1 MNLLVLFICLNI
13 VNVILQTVKQLV
25 TVKCGKGVA
34 AIVNAVAFGLYTVVT
49 VYTLC
54 DLPLFVKAGVVA
66 VCNLVG
72 VYVVK
77 WIEEKGR
84 KDKLWLVKMTI
95 PHMTFDKVHDVLN
108 FHDIPHTYY
117 DLDRYVVID
126 TYCDTQEQTKRVLDL
141 AKAVG
146 GKTFATE
153 NKLY

>member
-1 MNLLVLFICLNI
+1 MNLLTLFICLNI

-66 VCNLVG
+66 LCNLVG

-77 WIEEKGR
+77 LIEEKGR
-84 KDKLWLVKMTI
+84 KSKLWLVKMTI
-95 PHMTFDKVHDVLN
+95 PRHTFAEVKQTLK
-108 FHDIPHTYY
+108 FHNIPHTYY
-117 DLDRYVVID
+117 DLDRYFVID
-126 TYCDTQEQTKRVLDL
+126 TYCEKQEDTAKVLKI